1 MLNGQI
7 KLVALP
13 CLLRRIIS
21 NRAKLCKGE
30 DLRVKTH
37 LQDKIIITL
46 LTTGNYLQSL
56 QNRPSI

>member
-13 CLLRRIIS
+13 CLLRRIS
-21 NRAKLCKGE
+21 NRANLCKGE